1 MLQSVFMGIGLAMD
15 ASCVSMTNGLVEKSM
30 RVVKIIIIALI
41 FGIFQ
46 SLMPILGY
54 FIGSYFSQYIDK
66 FIPLIALIV
75 LTILGGKMI
84 IETLRETKHSNK
96 TSNQSHSKYCE
107 VQTEVSTTDSS
118 DVQNTEI
125 KAYDSMLSDAEQQAF
140 TQQVQES
147 VIEQSESLETVEKNE
162 ATESAQ
168 VEQTLEQD
176 IRKIKVKE
184 IIVQAIA
191 TSIDAF
197 SVGVLFVTEKKSF
210 AMISFVLFGIIT
222 ALMCIGATFIGK
234 KFGAV
239 FKEKAG
245 IIGGVILILIGLKI
259 FIEYMVQTY

>member
-15 ASCVSMTNGLVEKSM
+15 ASCVSMTNGLIEKNM
-30 RVVKIIIIALI
+30 RVMKIIAIALV

-84 IETLRETKHSNK
+84 IETLREKKHDVKVPEKKATEETEDQAPLADGTQADTALSETVKAEQPTQDTLAVEEITDN
-96 TSNQSHSKYCE
+96 SADE
-107 VQTEVSTTDSS
+107 VAAKEEPEVKPQTE
-118 DVQNTEI
+118 DV
-125 KAYDSMLSDAEQQAF
+125 
-140 TQQVQES
+140 
-147 VIEQSESLETVEKNE
+147 
-162 ATESAQ
+162 
-168 VEQTLEQD
+168 
-176 IRKIKVKE
+176 RKIKVKE
-184 IIVQAIA
+184 IIIQAIA

-197 SVGVLFVTEKKSF
+197 SVGVLFVAEKTSF
-210 AMISFVLFGIIT
+210 AMISFALFGIIT
-222 ALMCIGATFIGK
+222 ALLCVGATFIGK
-234 KFGAV
+234 KFGGI
-239 FKEKAG
+239 FKDKAG

>member
-15 ASCVSMTNGLVEKSM
+15 ASCVSMTNGLVERRMKVM
-30 RVVKIIIIALI
+30 KIIMIALV

-54 FIGSYFSQYIDK
+54 FIGSYFSKYIDK

-84 IETLRETKHSNK
+84 IETLREKKHNTIVPQIKGAESTEEAGGNASDEN
-96 TSNQSHSKYCE
+96 TADAS
-107 VQTEVSTTDSS
+107 TEVMQDAQDSK
-118 DVQNTEI
+118 TEE
-125 KAYDSMLSDAEQQAF
+125 KADAPEAESLSDAVVEDTDA
-140 TQQVQES
+140 
-147 VIEQSESLETVEKNE
+147 QSEETTAEEETDV
-162 ATESAQ
+162 
-168 VEQTLEQD
+168 
-176 IRKIKVKE
+176 RKIRVKE

-197 SVGVLFVTEKKSF
+197 SVGVLFVAEKTSF
-210 AMISFVLFGIIT
+210 AMISFALFGIIT
-222 ALMCIGATFIGK
+222 ALMCVGATFIGK

-239 FKEKAG
+239 FKDKAG